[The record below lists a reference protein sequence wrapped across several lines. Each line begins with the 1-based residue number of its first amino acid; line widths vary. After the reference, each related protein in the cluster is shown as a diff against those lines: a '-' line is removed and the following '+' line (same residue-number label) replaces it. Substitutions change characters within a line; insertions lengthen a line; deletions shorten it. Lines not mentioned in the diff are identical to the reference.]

1 MAKKFKFRLEKVLE
15 LREEERENR
24 KKELMLKNRAVNE
37 VTEKLD
43 ALRSKYS
50 NSIRKT
56 GEIKAQ
62 ELQLVAQYEARLKQE
77 IESTAEALELLVIE
91 AEKAKEQ
98 YLEAVKDHEALKV
111 LKTRRQAEYQLL
123 IDRAEAKELDELAV
137 QRFERNNLD

>member
-1 MAKKFKFRLEKVLE
+1 M
-15 LREEERENR
+15 
-24 KKELMLKNRAVNE
+24 
-37 VTEKLD
+37 
-43 ALRSKYS
+43 
-50 NSIRKT
+50 
-56 GEIKAQ
+56 
-62 ELQLVAQYEARLKQE
+62 VAQYEARLKQE

-98 YLEAVKDHEALKV
+98 YLEALKDHEALKV